1 MQISYYKKPLILVA
15 IYYIFGFTIWIV
27 SPPTSTPYT
36 PLIVIDDAVIET
48 LLLLV
53 VIYPLSSII
62 GSYLI
67 GYLLVPIFLFIHVKI
82 YGKKLEY
89 GIVEK
94 ETPTK
99 FNKSFRG
106 FFPILLAVNLTL
118 ILASNQNVLNFILYP
133 DHQVSDGINAI
144 GVVFLLMFT
153 VGIGMGLFST
163 IWFLNDAGI
172 IYSNKKKVEGTDN
185 IFEVRSMGSFF
196 KTLLKGYAGIS
207 VVISFINYIFFYAGT
222 FEQIDG
228 LISQTFTQ
236 IAIPLLLACCNALSL
251 ILLDLTKHKN
261 TSYVRKIARKFGV
274 VDSIEVSFVKKTI

>member
-15 IYYIFGFTIWIV
+15 FYYIFGFIVWIV

-36 PLIVIDDAVIET
+36 PLIVIDDAAIEI

-82 YGKKLEY
+82 YGKKFEY
-89 GIVEK
+89 GIMEK

-99 FNKSFRG
+99 FNKTFRG

-118 ILASNQNVLNFILYP
+118 ILASNQNVINFILYP

-163 IWFLNDAGI
+163 IWFLDDAGI

-185 IFEVRSMGSFF
+185 IFEVRSMGGFF

-207 VVISFINYIFFYAGT
+207 VVISFINYVFFYAGT

-228 LISQTFTQ
+228 LISNTSIQ
-236 IAIPLLLACCNALSL
+236 IAIPLLLTCCNALSL

-261 TSYVRKIARKFGV
+261 TSYVRRIARKFGV